1 MANPKL
7 KFYFREPTID
17 TNMPITD
24 GTVKIEGFDWQFF
37 ANEEAADAWD
47 CGFAARVSAYARG
60 LPHIS
65 IPAFPNRKFRLA
77 YIFVNSNSGIETP
90 KQLEGRTVGI
100 MQWDNTAGVWA
111 RGALQHYY
119 GVDLKRIQW
128 MAVRIKKEGVAAG
141 IRVEKLEGAGDADAM
156 LDKLLVD
163 RKIDAVIGPNILP
176 SISARDPRT
185 RRLFRDYRS
194 EEQNYFKKTGI
205 FPTSHIVTLK
215 REFVDRNPTAPV
227 ALLRAFRRSRDIAFE
242 RLEGSDPQVII
253 YSWMAAAVAEQR
265 ELMGENYWAYNVEN
279 NRTVLQ
285 AMTQYAHEQGLST
298 TRIDYMAFFHSE
310 AAGLGGM

>member
-24 GTVKIEGFDWQFF
+24 GTVKIEGFDWEFV
-37 ANEEAADAWD
+37 ANEDAADAWD
-47 CGFAARVSAYARG
+47 CGFAARVRAYARG

-77 YIFVNSNSGIETP
+77 YIFVNSISGIETP

-128 MAVRIKKEGVAAG
+128 MAARIKKEGVAAG

-163 RKIDAVIGPNILP
+163 RKIDAHVRFAQAALM
-176 SISARDPRT
+176 
-185 RRLFRDYRS
+185 
-194 EEQNYFKKTGI
+194 
-205 FPTSHIVTLK
+205 
-215 REFVDRNPTAPV
+215 PTASHAATTACRSTLPNSCD
-227 ALLRAFRRSRDIAFE
+227 ALLAVNRA
-242 RLEGSDPQVII
+242 
-253 YSWMAAAVAEQR
+253 
-265 ELMGENYWAYNVEN
+265 N
-279 NRTVLQ
+279 
-285 AMTQYAHEQGLST
+285 
-298 TRIDYMAFFHSE
+298 
-310 AAGLGGM
+310 